1 MLDKVINRVVIIL
14 ADRWMSLV
22 EGTDMSKHKGIMRCS
37 VDFVAF

>member
-22 EGTDMSKHKGIMRCS
+22 KGTDMGKYKGIVRCS